1 MSEWQPIET
10 APSGRAVLI
19 YYTNQL
25 GKGRTIKARHIKRFT
40 EESNDNADEGVDEY
54 DEANDRYTYV
64 EGWWE
69 MLDNWDEYG
78 FVKVYSGTPTHWH
91 PLPDPPA
98 ST

>member
-1 MSEWQPIET
+1 MSQWQPIET
-10 APSGRAVLI
+10 APSGKAVLI
-19 YYTNQL
+19 YYTNPL
-25 GKGRTIKARHIKRFT
+25 GKGRTIKARHIKRYT
-40 EESNDNADEGVDEY
+40 EESNGDADEGVDEY

-78 FVKVYSGTPTHWH
+78 FVKVYSGAPTHWH
-91 PLPDPPA
+91 PLPDPPV